1 VISIRDKQLMA
12 SFGLR
17 IRQLRMEKGLSQQN
31 LADRAEIEISQVY
44 RIEKGKTNTTL
55 STIGALAS
63 ALDISIAEIFSNLE
77 TAKL

>member
-1 VISIRDKQLMA
+1 MA

>member
-1 VISIRDKQLMA
+1 
-12 SFGLR
+12 
-17 IRQLRMEKGLSQQN
+17 MEKGLSQQN

>member
-1 VISIRDKQLMA
+1 MA

-63 ALDISIAEIFSNLE
+63 ALDISIAELFSNLKPD
-77 TAKL
+77 KL